1 VTETPETDL
10 PVTEDAI
17 VEPAATETPET
28 AVETDDTVV
37 DTDEAGGEPEM
48 AEPAVEEP
56 EPESE
61 TTEPESE
68 TTEPEPAVAEPE
80 PEPEPEPETSEP
92 AADIPDAGRPHPT
105 PSLIGPR
112 PTPRPRA
119 TPGAGAGKTSPSH
132 KMKAPVDPAAAASAR
147 AWGRIDDDGTVW
159 VREAAGERVVGQ
171 YADAE
176 ADQAVELYV
185 LRFLDLQA
193 RVALFEARLSATD
206 LPVKEIDATLAKLHE
221 EVAEP
226 AAVGDLDGLR
236 AYVAALDL
244 VAQERRAQADAA
256 RLAAREAA
264 LAARTV
270 IVEEAEK
277 IAGISPE
284 KMQWRPTGERLRV
297 LLDQWKELQRTGP
310 RVDRAGEEDLWK
322 RFSHAR
328 TTFDR
333 ERRHYFASLE
343 QRNTDAKTVK
353 EGLVGEAESLAT
365 STEWGDTARA
375 FRDLMTQWKT
385 AGHASR
391 KDDDELWARFR
402 AAQDGF
408 FARRTT
414 ASQQTDDEFKANL
427 EVKLGLLARAEALL
441 PVTNLSAARA
451 TLRDVQ
457 EKWEQAGK
465 VPRADVQRVEGRLR
479 DVEKAIR
486 DAEQVSWQRSNP
498 ETKARAE
505 SALAQLQSA
514 IESLEADLD
523 KAKGA
528 GDARAV
534 EQAEAALAARRAWFE
549 QIERAAEGE

>member
-1 VTETPETDL
+1 MTETPETDL

-17 VEPAATETPET
+17 VEPAAAETPET
-28 AVETDDTVV
+28 AVETDETGS
-37 DTDEAGGEPEM
+37 EREM
-48 AEPAVEEP
+48 AEPPVA

-61 TTEPESE
+61 TTAP
-68 TTEPEPAVAEPE
+68 EPEPAVAEPE
-80 PEPEPEPETSEP
+80 PETSEPEAEAETSESES
-92 AADIPDAGRPHPT
+92 AAGVPDAGPPHPT

-119 TPGAGAGKTSPSH
+119 TPGVGAGKTSPSH
-132 KMKAPVDPAAAASAR
+132 KVKAPVDPAAAASAR

-236 AYVAALDL
+236 AHVAALDL

-270 IVEEAEK
+270 IVDEAEK

-505 SALAQLQSA
+505 GALAQLQSA
-514 IESLEADLD
+514 IESLEADLE

-549 QIERAAEGE
+549 QIARAAEGE